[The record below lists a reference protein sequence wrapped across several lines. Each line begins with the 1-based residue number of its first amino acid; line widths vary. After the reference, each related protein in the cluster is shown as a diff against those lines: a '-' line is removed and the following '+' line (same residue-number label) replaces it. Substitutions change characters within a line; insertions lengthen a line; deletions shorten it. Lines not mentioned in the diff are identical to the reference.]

1 MLVAGTLAVG
11 FGAAQWQAVADAND
25 LRDAQAAAARTADEA
40 ASRGVA
46 RSDASTTTTSEV
58 TTTTEAPTTTAPP
71 TTVPPTTAPPT
82 TVKPATTVPPRPTTT
97 APKPAPAPAAEG
109 TNSETGKA
117 SYYSYRAGGC
127 AHRTLP
133 KGTVVTVT
141 NLANGK
147 TATCVV
153 NDRGPFVAGR
163 IIDLDVSVFRQ
174 IGSTSS
180 GVLNVRISW

>member
-1 MLVAGTLAVG
+1 MLVVATVTAG
-11 FGAAQWQAVADAND
+11 FGIAQWQAVADAND
-25 LRDAQAAAARTADEA
+25 LKDTQAAAAARSAEEA

-58 TTTTEAPTTTAPP
+58 TTTTEAPTTTAAP
-71 TTVPPTTAPPT
+71 TTVPPTTAVPT
-82 TVKPATTVPPRPTTT
+82 TVKPATTAPRPTTT
-97 APKPAPAPAAEG
+97 VPKPPPAPAAQG
-109 TNSETGKA
+109 ANSESGKA
-117 SYYSYRAGGC
+117 SYYSYKAGGC

-141 NLANGK
+141 NTANGK
-147 TATCVV
+147 TTTCVV

-163 IIDLDVSVFRQ
+163 IIDLDVSVFTQ